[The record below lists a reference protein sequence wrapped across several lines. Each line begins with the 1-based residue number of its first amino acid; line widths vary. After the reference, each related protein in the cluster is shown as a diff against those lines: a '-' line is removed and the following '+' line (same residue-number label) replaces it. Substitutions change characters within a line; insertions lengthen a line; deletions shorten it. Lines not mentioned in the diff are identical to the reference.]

1 MRLQG
6 LVSPGV
12 LPSLADLTELARQAS
27 VEDMS
32 RFIELARGT
41 EPVDVA
47 FISGVVVHLP
57 DGVDHVARVSADVV
71 IDGVS
76 VRLPH

>member
-1 MRLQG
+1 M
-6 LVSPGV
+6 
-12 LPSLADLTELARQAS
+12 T
-27 VEDMS
+27 
-32 RFIELARGT
+32 RFIELARGA

-57 DGVDHVARVSADVV
+57 DGIDHVADVRADVV

-76 VRLPH
+76 VRLPTDPLR